1 MTPGEDQLG
10 TIQAISAETG
20 ETVWTHD
27 QPAFTMSLVATGGGL
42 IFGGDA
48 NGRFKALDHETGDVL
63 WEINL
68 GSRSPASRSPTRR
81 RHPIRRGEHRQ
92 FPQYRADFAA

>member
-1 MTPGEDQLG
+1 
-10 TIQAISAETG
+10 
-20 ETVWTHD
+20 
-27 QPAFTMSLVATGGGL
+27 MSLVATGGGL

-68 GSRSPASRSPTRR
+68 GSPITGFPVTYAVDGTQYVAVSTGNSLNTGGLRR
-81 RHPIRRGEHRQ
+81 LTPDQRPSSGNTL
-92 FPQYRADFAA
+92 FVFALQN